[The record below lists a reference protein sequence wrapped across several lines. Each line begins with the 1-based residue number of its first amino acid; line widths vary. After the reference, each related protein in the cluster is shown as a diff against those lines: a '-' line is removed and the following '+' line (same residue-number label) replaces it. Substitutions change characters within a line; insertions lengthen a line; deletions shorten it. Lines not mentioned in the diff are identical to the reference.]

1 MAVITRRGMLAAG
14 GTLAV
19 AAWPRKP
26 RAQTLKSLAAAL
38 RLVTPPVA
46 APDIAFVDAQGRTHH
61 LAEFRGRGVVV
72 NLWAT
77 WCAPCVAEMPDLAVL
92 AKALAPARVAVLP
105 LSSDQGGAA
114 AVAAFFRAH
123 GIAGLPVL
131 LDPEGAA
138 ERAFAVP
145 GVPTTIIVDTAG
157 QEVAR
162 VEGPADWAAADAAA
176 TVRRLA
182 G

>member
-1 MAVITRRGMLAAG
+1 MAMITRRGVLAAG

-26 RAQTLKSLAAAL
+26 WAQTLKPLAAAL

-46 APDIAFVDAQGRTHH
+46 APDIAFVDARGTTHH
-61 LAEFRGRGVVV
+61 LAEFHGRGVVV

-77 WCAPCVAEMPDLAVL
+77 WCAPCVAEMPDLAAL
-92 AKALAPARVAVLP
+92 AKALAPGVAVLP

-114 AVAAFFRAH
+114 AVAAFFRTH
-123 GIAGLPVL
+123 GITGLPVL

-145 GVPTTIIVDTAG
+145 GVPTSIIIDTAG
-157 QEVAR
+157 REVAR
-162 VEGPADWAAADAAA
+162 VEGPADWATADAAA
-176 TVRRLA
+176 TVRKLA